1 MERLFGISARRILL
15 FLSLSSWM
23 FGRTCV
29 IARTASAETTTRA
42 TANVTLPR
50 TLWSR
55 TMKELVAL
63 KGEIRL
69 LRASVEEKDSLLGA
83 ERNACATRL
92 ATERVRHAEQ
102 IKSLR
107 ACPPPTACYI
117 GLGVCG
123 ALVVGAG
130 VGGYYIG
137 KGGATK

>member
-1 MERLFGISARRILL
+1 MDRLFGISARRFLL

-29 IARTASAETTTRA
+29 IARTASAETPTSAKTS
-42 TANVTLPR
+42 VTLPR
-50 TLWSR
+50 TLWAR

-63 KGEIRL
+63 KGEIRV

-92 ATERVRHAEQ
+92 ATERLRHAEQ
-102 IKSLR
+102 LKHLR
-107 ACPPPTACYI
+107 ACSPHTACYI

-130 VGGYYIG
+130 IGGYYIG
-137 KGGATK
+137 KGGNPK